1 MILTRKDLGEY
12 FYTVGTY
19 FDKENKTTH
28 KKVLK
33 GKLITINTE
42 RECKLEDGTIK
53 EKSYTTVW
61 LDLTDEPYS
70 DKDYWYRT
78 SKEIYKTEKEALKE
92 IKDEKKVNILIG

>member
-1 MILTRKDLGEY
+1 MKLTKRDLGKY

-33 GKLITINTE
+33 GKLITINIE
-42 RECKLEDGTIK
+42 KEYKLEDETIK

-70 DKDYWYRT
+70 SKDYWYRT
-78 SKEIYKTEKEALKE
+78 SKKIYRTQKKS
-92 IKDEKKVNILIG
+92 IKRNKR

>member
-1 MILTRKDLGEY
+1 MKLTKRDLGKY

-19 FDKENKTTH
+19 FDKENKTAH

-42 RECKLEDGTIK
+42 KEYKLEDGTIK

-70 DKDYWYRT
+70 SKDYWYRT
-78 SKEIYKTEKEALKE
+78 SKEIYKTQKEALKE
-92 IKDEKKVNILIG
+92 IKDEKE